1 MQKKAGLSKPNILY
15 YFNGKESINVVLLS
29 QLLDTWLT
37 PLRELDPQVA
47 PNKELMRYIRRKLKM
62 SREYPSESR
71 LFENEI
77 VQGAPR
83 IEGFL
88 KGELRELVD
97 EKAKTIDKWIKAG
110 KLQKPDLHLM
120 IFSTWAITQH
130 YADFYE

>member
-1 MQKKAGLSKPNILY
+1 
-15 YFNGKESINVVLLS
+15 
-29 QLLDTWLT
+29 
-37 PLRELDPQVA
+37 
-47 PNKELMRYIRRKLKM
+47 MRYIRRKLKM

-83 IEGFL
+83 IEEFL

>member
-1 MQKKAGLSKPNILY
+1 
-15 YFNGKESINVVLLS
+15 
-29 QLLDTWLT
+29 
-37 PLRELDPQVA
+37 
-47 PNKELMRYIRRKLKM
+47 M

-88 KGELRELVD
+88 KVELRELVD
-97 EKAKTIDKWIKAG
+97 EKAKTIDKWMKAG
-110 KLQKPDLHLM
+110 KLQRLDLHLI

-130 YADFYE
+130 YADFEAQICMIEEMQ